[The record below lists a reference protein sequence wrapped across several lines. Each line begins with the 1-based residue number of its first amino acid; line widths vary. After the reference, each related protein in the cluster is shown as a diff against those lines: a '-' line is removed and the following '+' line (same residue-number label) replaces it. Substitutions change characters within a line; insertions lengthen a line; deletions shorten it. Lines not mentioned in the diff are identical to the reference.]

1 MYMWVKITLTSMKQT
16 KPITRHR
23 KVPLSRQYNYQLFIF
38 KQQISKFSQNTLFH
52 FISKCLKIEGV
63 LLCPIILI
71 SKSLKIDYCK
81 LWTAASIFEHVLN
94 QFSKLIRAVCYF
106 SINRSFLTKKK
117 AIIGSLRQK
126 KLVLIISRYDN
137 INNINNIQNNN
148 IYTKK
153 AHFQQSRQKVTN
165 QTLHINFNSAYI

>member
-1 MYMWVKITLTSMKQT
+1 M
-16 KPITRHR
+16 
-23 KVPLSRQYNYQLFIF
+23 SRQYNYQLFIF
-38 KQQISKFSQNTLFH
+38 KQQIPKFSQNTLFH

-106 SINRSFLTKKK
+106 SISTSSLTKKK

-126 KLVLIISRYDN
+126 KLVLIFSRY
-137 INNINNIQNNN
+137 NNINNIQNNN

-153 AHFQQSRQKVTN
+153 NTFSTK
-165 QTLHINFNSAYI
+165 